1 MKKTSPPSLPPTPDT
16 TERIVAA
23 IDSAIDR
30 AAGLVSTVGEAT
42 VRIGVTG
49 LARSGKTVFTTSL
62 VNNLLH
68 PSRLEMVSAVAEA
81 RLDGAVL
88 RPQPDHA
95 TPRFPYETH
104 LQNLQKQPPDWPQ
117 PTQTVSQLR
126 LSVRYR
132 PGSFLKRQ
140 LGDQRTLNIDI
151 IDYPGEWLVD
161 LSLLRRTYRDWSVE
175 ALAALEGADHEAAT
189 AYLGHLDAIDPKATE
204 DDVIAQDLSDR
215 FRAALSVAGPTA
227 WAIQRIAPG
236 RFRHPGDLTG
246 TPLTTFAPL
255 PPWPADLTG
264 RGSIWSMMEQ
274 RYDSYR
280 RHVSQAFFERHVA
293 KLDRQIVLVDPFS
306 LVEGAAGELD
316 AFRHL
321 LQDILACFR
330 YGQAVWPRFLFGSKI
345 EKVVFAATKSDL
357 VPTDQHERIE
367 GFVNALLSEAQ
378 NRARFSR
385 SAVTTMAISALRTTT
400 DDHRRVEGSVLPCVR
415 GVPTDGTAPIC
426 YYPGR
431 FPAHPGEIRSDNSDG
446 FRSRF
451 FQPPPS
457 VGMDARGVPHLR
469 LDKIIEHLI
478 GDALT

>member
-1 MKKTSPPSLPPTPDT
+1 M
-16 TERIVAA
+16 VGA
-23 IDSAIDR
+23 
-30 AAGLVSTVGEAT
+30 VS
-42 VRIGVTG
+42 
-49 LARSGKTVFTTSL
+49 
-62 VNNLLH
+62 
-68 PSRLEMVSAVAEA
+68 EA
-81 RLDGAVL
+81 RLDGVVL

-95 TPRFPYETH
+95 TPRFPYEGH
-104 LQNLQKQPPDWPQ
+104 LKNLQATPPNWPQ

-132 PGSFLKRQ
+132 PGSFFKRQ
-140 LGDQRTLNIDI
+140 LGEQRTLNIDI

-161 LSLLRRTYRDWSVE
+161 LSLLRRTYREWSTE
-175 ALAALEGADHEAAT
+175 ALAALEGSSHGSAT
-189 AYLGHLDAIDPKATE
+189 AYLAHLGDIDPRAVE
-204 DDVIAQDLSDR
+204 DDVTAQGLSDR
-215 FRAALSVAGPTA
+215 FRDALSVVGATA

-236 RFRHPGDLTG
+236 RFRHPGDLAG

-255 PPWPADLTG
+255 PSWPAEFTG
-264 RGSIWSMMEQ
+264 RGSLWSMMEQ

-280 RHVSQAFFERHVA
+280 RHVSRAFFERHVA

-330 YGQAVWPRFLFGSKI
+330 YGQAAWPRFLFGSKI
-345 EKVVFAATKSDL
+345 EKVVFAASKCDL

-367 GFVNALLSEAQ
+367 GFLKALLSETQ

-385 SAVTTMAISALRTTT
+385 SAVTTMAISALRTTS
-400 DDHRRVEGSVLPCVR
+400 DDHRRIDGAVLPCVR
-415 GVPTDGTAPIC
+415 GIPSDGSAPIC

-431 FPAHPGEIRSDNSDG
+431 FPAHPGEIKSGSKDG
-446 FRSRF
+446 FRSRA